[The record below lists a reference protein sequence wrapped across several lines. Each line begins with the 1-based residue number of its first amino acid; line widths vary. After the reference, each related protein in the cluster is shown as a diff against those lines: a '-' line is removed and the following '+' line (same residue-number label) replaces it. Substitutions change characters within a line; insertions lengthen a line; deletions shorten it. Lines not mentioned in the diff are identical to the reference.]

1 MEYLQTSILTCYSL
15 SQLTLSQ
22 SVCEPPAVTKHWAPA
37 SCLLPPASC
46 LLPPVSSICLFQNVE
61 TVKKGKFLSM
71 EFPQSKRSSSVFAR
85 FSSLGGQKEG
95 LLSWEILILLKRSLS
110 KTGDWRLHE

>member
-37 SCLLPPASC
+37 SCLLPP
-46 LLPPVSSICLFQNVE
+46 VSSICLFPNVE
-61 TVKKGKFLSM
+61 TVKEGKFQSM
-71 EFPQSKRSSSVFAR
+71 EFPQSERSSSVFAR